1 MGIRKTRKINEDLLP
16 PVHPG
21 EILAEEFMAPLSLS
35 ANKLAILLSVP
46 GNRIS
51 QIIAGRRSIT
61 ADTAYRLAK
70 CFGTSVELWL
80 NLQSR
85 YELEKAR
92 YEHVP
97 ERVEKEVRKLALA

>member
-1 MGIRKTRKINEDLLP
+1 MTRRSKPVELLP

-21 EILAEEFMAPLSLS
+21 DILKEEFMMPLGLS
-35 ANKLAILLSVP
+35 ANRLALALGVP
-46 GNRIS
+46 ANRIT
-51 QIIAGRRSIT
+51 QIISGDRGIT
-61 ADTAYRLAK
+61 AETAYRLAK
-70 CFGTSVELWL
+70 CFGTSVEMWM

-97 ERVEKEVRKLALA
+97 EKVDQEVRKLVQSN